1 MGVLPH
7 HAPLHSCHVTPVY
20 VTSDGLPES
29 PHSSYFLLISTAPVG
44 TRCFDT
50 IDFFVEF
57 IIVPRSSLSLL
68 SPESL
73 TKINAKQKVYNTPEM
88 QRRTRAASP
97 EDAAAPGAAVAAGR
111 AREQQQQQQQ
121 QMNDEEGRD
130 QKKTRSSSAAGTGE
144 GVSGGGVD
152 ATHPSTGSLT
162 PAPGGGGAGDHGG
175 GGQQSFLS
183 SIFLHL
189 AEAREEL
196 ESLAASKRSGKS
208 SAGGEREEQA
218 VRVRL
223 ERCLAL
229 VRGVIRGAP
238 GVMTPAHSNRGM
250 GLPWEVTVL
259 IKSPAGKHLGS
270 SPANNNSTAG
280 AGGSSTS
287 AVLMHAPPPPLATGT
302 GAVGTATLAPTA
314 ASHSWTSG
322 PPERYVLEV
331 HPLETVGSLRK
342 RVAATNGLGLTA
354 DYTRLLLNAK
364 AITVDAATVT
374 DAGVKDGCSLWT
386 LQSSTALLD
395 GMPVT
400 SSVAQQHQ
408 QQAQRL
414 RMEEIA
420 RRAGR
425 GVGSASASAGGA
437 VHDGDVIAEKNG
449 PFEEL
454 FRLLECAH
462 GLEVGGGH
470 VCGRRAGNVKR
481 LMLPGEQR
489 GAGGG
494 GRVACLRGFDVIW
507 PFSCARGWCCEK

>member
-1 MGVLPH
+1 M
-7 HAPLHSCHVTPVY
+7 
-20 VTSDGLPES
+20 
-29 PHSSYFLLISTAPVG
+29 
-44 TRCFDT
+44 
-50 IDFFVEF
+50 
-57 IIVPRSSLSLL
+57 
-68 SPESL
+68 
-73 TKINAKQKVYNTPEM
+73 
-88 QRRTRAASP
+88 
-97 EDAAAPGAAVAAGR
+97 
-111 AREQQQQQQQ
+111 
-121 QMNDEEGRD
+121 
-130 QKKTRSSSAAGTGE
+130 
-144 GVSGGGVD
+144 D
-152 ATHPSTGSLT
+152 ATQPPSGSLT
-162 PAPGGGGAGDHGG
+162 PASSSGGGGGGGGGHGD
-175 GGQQSFLS
+175 GGQQSFLA

-196 ESLAASKRSGKS
+196 ESLAASKRSGGAS
-208 SAGGEREEQA
+208 SSAAGGEREEQA

-259 IKSPAGKHLGS
+259 IKSPAGKHHL
-270 SPANNNSTAG
+270 
-280 AGGSSTS
+280 GGSSANNSNNSNAVAGVGGSSAAPS
-287 AVLMHAPPPPLATGT
+287 AVLMHAPPPPLATGVT
-302 GAVGTATLAPTA
+302 AGAATLAPA

-400 SSVAQQHQ
+400 SSVAHQ
-408 QQAQRL
+408 QQQQAHRL
-414 RMEEIA
+414 RMEEMA

-425 GVGSASASAGGA
+425 GIGGGGGRGGRGGA
-437 VHDGDVIAEKNG
+437 VHDGDVVAEQNG

-462 GLEVGGGH
+462 GLEVGGS
-470 VCGRRAGNVKR
+470 
-481 LMLPGEQR
+481 GEY
-489 GAGGG
+489 AGGG
-494 GRVACLRGFDVIW
+494 QNGF
-507 PFSCARGWCCEK
+507 